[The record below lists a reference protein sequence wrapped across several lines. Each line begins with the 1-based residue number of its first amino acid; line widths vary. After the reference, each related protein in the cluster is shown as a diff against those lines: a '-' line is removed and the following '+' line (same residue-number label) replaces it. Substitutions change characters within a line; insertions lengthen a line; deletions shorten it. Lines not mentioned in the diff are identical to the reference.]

1 MLKCH
6 ILEGS
11 PETEAPNDVNLSGV
25 AKVVVGQY
33 ISKVIGPLSTKL
45 PALETVLLLAGH
57 CLDSLFVSEGSE
69 APSFLD
75 IAVIP
80 TTTFRAASVAAPD
93 SRF

>member
-11 PETEAPNDVNLSGV
+11 PETEAPKEVNLSGV
-25 AKVVVGQY
+25 AKVVVGTY
-33 ISKVIGPLSTKL
+33 ISKVTGPLSTKL
-45 PALETVLLLAGH
+45 PAFETVLLFAGH
-57 CLDSLFVSEGSE
+57 YLASLFVSEGSD

-80 TTTFRAASVAAPD
+80 QSTFRAALVASPD